1 VPQVDPGPVL
11 PDDVA
16 QHAVARGILES
27 PMIWRTLLLAALVV
41 AYLFFRPRRGAP
53 KRITPPSSLASR
65 IVVVAALVGMSA
77 VTWLNSYVGYVR
89 TPHDLG
95 LLLQRGSGW
104 AAGFGSSLAAISAAD
119 DQYMSSARDQLNRA
133 QGNSAPVK
141 TMAGDPFA
149 PRIDRTTIPDP
160 AHGVPP
166 TAAQANVMLPPG
178 YDDPANRNRRYPV
191 VYLIHG
197 YPTGSADDW
206 FTAGDA
212 LNTMHQLLEHQ
223 LVQPMIVVAPTVSAG
238 APTTDW
244 ECLNVPHGPQLETYL
259 TTTVVPQIDAR
270 YRTLPDRQHRA
281 LAGMSGGGFCAL
293 NVGLRHID
301 EYSTMLVTLPYDD
314 PGSAVSL
321 LGGDANLITA
331 NTPRRYIPTMPF
343 DHPVAV
349 MLDAGDHA
357 QTDMTTA
364 RRIAAAL
371 TARGQKVSMR
381 FEPALVHT
389 WRTARAALPY
399 LLAFANEQFTH

>member
-1 VPQVDPGPVL
+1 MPRVDPGPVL

-27 PMIWRTLLLAALVV
+27 PMIWRALLLAALVT
-41 AYLFFRPRRGAP
+41 AYFFFRPRRRVP
-53 KRITPPSSLASR
+53 TRITPPHSLTTR
-65 IVVVAALVGMSA
+65 VVVVAALLGLSA

-95 LLLQRGSGW
+95 LLLQRGTGW

-119 DQYMSSARDQLNRA
+119 DQYMSNARQALNNA
-133 QGNSAPVK
+133 QGGTRPADRPQ
-141 TMAGDPFA
+141 GDPYA
-149 PRIDRTTIPDP
+149 ARMDRTTIPDP
-160 AHGVPP
+160 AHGVPV
-166 TAAQANVMLPPG
+166 TAAQTNVMLPPG

-197 YPTGSADDW
+197 YPGGSADDW

-212 LNTMHQLLEHQ
+212 VNTMHQLLERQ
-223 LVQPMIVVAPTVSAG
+223 LVQPMIIVAPTVSAG
-238 APTTDW
+238 VPTTDW
-244 ECLNVPHGPQLETYL
+244 ECLNVPGGPQLESYL
-259 TTTVVPQIDAR
+259 TETVVPRIDAR
-270 YRTLPDRQHRA
+270 YRTIADRRHRA
-281 LAGMSGGGFCAL
+281 IAGMSGGGFCAL
-293 NVGLRHID
+293 NVGLHHVD
-301 EYSTMLVTLPYDD
+301 EYATMLVTLPYDD

-321 LGGDANLITA
+321 LQGNPALIDA

-343 DHPVAV
+343 PYPVAV

-357 QTDMTTA
+357 QTDMTTS

-381 FEPALVHT
+381 FEPGLVHT
-389 WRTARAALPY
+389 WRTARAALPF
-399 LLAFANEQFTH
+399 LLAFANEQFTS